1 MKAIKF
7 KKLLSFIL
15 AFVFMFGIL
24 APTKIKAASSK
35 VNSVIELELAYNT
48 AQDGDVITLINTF
61 IPGDVTLN
69 KNDSNVII
77 DGNNK
82 TWNTGS
88 IKVQGN
94 GKGNLVVKDIIM
106 DGNGFTKT
114 PITNLS
120 KEGELVLENIK
131 ITDSKQGAFYIS
143 TGGNI
148 KNRIK

>member
-48 AQDGDVITLINTF
+48 AQDGDVITLSNTF

-69 KNDSNVII
+69 KNNNNVTI

-82 TWNTGS
+82 T
-88 IKVQGN
+88 
-94 GKGNLVVKDIIM
+94 
-106 DGNGFTKT
+106 
-114 PITNLS
+114 
-120 KEGELVLENIK
+120 
-131 ITDSKQGAFYIS
+131 
-143 TGGNI
+143 
-148 KNRIK
+148 